1 MEFKTW
7 TIGTSLKDYYGR
19 IIEWFEI
26 DNFLEEI
33 SKNKKLIIEKSS
45 KNEKKFNL
53 RFDFCQKFIY
63 NDTADSTINQ
73 FLRIAKYLNILFKKS
88 ECEYELTQDF
98 VNIDNKKKLNNFI
111 LQELKIKWTFLERKW
126 ILSHKILIAMKRSKK
141 KG

>member
-19 IIEWFEI
+19 IVEWFEI

-53 RFDFCQKFIY
+53 RFGFCQEFIY

-73 FLRIAKYLNILFKKS
+73 FLRIA
-88 ECEYELTQDF
+88 
-98 VNIDNKKKLNNFI
+98 
-111 LQELKIKWTFLERKW
+111 
-126 ILSHKILIAMKRSKK
+126 
-141 KG
+141 